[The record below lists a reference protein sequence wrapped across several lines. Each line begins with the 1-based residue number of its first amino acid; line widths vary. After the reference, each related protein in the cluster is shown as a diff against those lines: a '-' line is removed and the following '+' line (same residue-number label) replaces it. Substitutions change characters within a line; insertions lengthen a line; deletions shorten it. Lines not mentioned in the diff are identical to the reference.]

1 MTREHIV
8 ISFDAVFKKVF
19 SSDAD
24 CHRQHFPISNSVAAL
39 ILCDVS
45 LQKNRLALYVLNLI
59 IACIAMV
66 NKWWRA
72 ARAWGVKTKAVL
84 SVLACE
90 YRREFQ
96 SPVVAVEPS
105 EV

>member
-1 MTREHIV
+1 MTREHVV
-8 ISFDAVFKKVF
+8 ISFDAVFKKV
-19 SSDAD
+19 SSADAD
-24 CHRQHFPISNSVAAL
+24 CHRQHFPIPNCVAVL
-39 ILCDVS
+39 ILRDVLRDVS
-45 LQKNRLALYVLNLI
+45 LQKNRLLNLI

-84 SVLACE
+84 SVLECE

>member
-1 MTREHIV
+1 MTREHVV
-8 ISFDAVFKKVF
+8 ISFDAVFKKV
-19 SSDAD
+19 SSTDAD
-24 CHRQHFPISNSVAAL
+24 CHRQHFPIPNCVAVL
-39 ILCDVS
+39 ILRDVS
-45 LQKNRLALYVLNLI
+45 LQKNRLLNLI

-84 SVLACE
+84 SVLECE